1 MYISWGLCIDVEGF
15 SANYEHS
22 EDRKTFAIL
31 ALGELMS
38 AIHRVGSKMY
48 PGTSGKNYTD
58 RLFAYQ
64 FGDGFLVSSD
74 LCDTD
79 ATRPTAI
86 AIALMRH
93 MIICGFA
100 TKAAI
105 AIGEMSGINGCYPQ
119 PMRDAP
125 DSRVNMGMG
134 LMTTIPVMGTALTKA
149 HKLGSRSSGAT
160 LALDPALASGQR
172 PEGAVLCGANRTCV
186 DWISSEIDLVSEIA
200 SVSELKVAGRSSL
213 VTHLSRYMQASPRP
227 PESWI
232 ASTLACITT

>member
-1 MYISWGLCIDVEGF
+1 MYISWGLYIDVEGF

-22 EDRKTFAIL
+22 EVRKTFAIL

-38 AIHRVGSKMY
+38 AIHRVGLTMY
-48 PGTSGKNYTD
+48 PGTSEKNYAD

-64 FGDGFLVSSD
+64 FGDGFLVSSE

-79 ATRPTAI
+79 VSRPTAI

-93 MIICGFA
+93 MIIRGFA

-105 AIGEMSGINGCYPQ
+105 AVGEMSDINGRYPQ

-125 DSRVNMGMG
+125 DNRVNMGMG

-149 HKLGSRSSGAT
+149 FKLGSRSSGSI
-160 LALDPALASGQR
+160 LALDPSLASGQL
-172 PEGAVLCGANRTCV
+172 PAGAVLCGDNISCI
-186 DWISSEIDLVSEIA
+186 DWISSEIELVSEIA
-200 SVSELKVAGRSSL
+200 RVAVLQIASRATL
-213 VTHLSRYMQASPRP
+213 MTHLTSYMQTNPSP
-227 PESWI
+227 PENWVR
-232 ASTLACITT
+232 STVACVTT